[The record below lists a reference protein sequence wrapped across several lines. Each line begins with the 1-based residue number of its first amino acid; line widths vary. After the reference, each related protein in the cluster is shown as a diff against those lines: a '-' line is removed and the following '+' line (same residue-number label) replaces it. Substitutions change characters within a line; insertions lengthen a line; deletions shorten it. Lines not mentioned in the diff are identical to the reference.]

1 MAEGA
6 SHTSLVETLAQPSF
20 YPHRPQSVEVRQ
32 THISWVFLAGSFV
45 YKLKKPVRFRF
56 LDYSSR
62 ERRLESC
69 LAEVRLNRRLAPA
82 VYLGVVAVRRHDDGF
97 AIGSIDELGG
107 EAEDYLVAM
116 RRLPEEE
123 MLDRRLAQGTA
134 GAADLERVAAKLVA
148 FHASCQDRGETYG
161 SREVIGETV
170 LGNLAECAAVAGDA
184 VSGSRIREL
193 RRYLEKFL
201 DEHEE
206 LLRRRVSEGRIRDG
220 HGDLRAEHICL
231 NAALDIFD
239 CVEFSERLRSTD
251 VASEIAFLAMDL
263 DFLGF
268 PALAE
273 GFARAYGEACGD
285 RELHDLLEFYRC
297 HRALVRGKVEILR
310 SQEPEVGAAA
320 REEAREA
327 ARRYFRLAARYARG
341 RRPAELVVVCGLS
354 GTGKST
360 VAQVVG
366 DLSGFAVLGSDL
378 TRKRL
383 ARVPRFLRLDP
394 ESARALYGADSTRRT
409 YAALFAGARESL
421 AAGRGA
427 VLDATFLNP
436 ADRREALILAR
447 AMNVPVTF
455 LECQAREEEVLRRLR
470 DRQKRPDEVSD
481 ATEEIYLRQRAEA
494 TPITVPAPARH
505 RIIDTARDREQIA
518 ADVEQELGLGVG

>member
-1 MAEGA
+1 VADGA
-6 SHTSLVETLAQPSF
+6 PHASLVETLAQPSV
-20 YPHRPQSVEVRQ
+20 YPHRPQSVEIRQ
-32 THISWVFLAGSFV
+32 THISWVFLAGGFV

-56 LDYSSR
+56 LDYSSP

-69 LAEVRLNRRLAPA
+69 VAEVRLNRRLAPTI
-82 VYLGVVAVRRHDDGF
+82 YLGVVAVRRDGAGF
-97 AIGSIDELGG
+97 ALGPVDELGG

-116 RRLPEEE
+116 RRLPEDE

-134 GAADLERVAAKLVA
+134 GAAELERVAAKLVT
-148 FHASCQDRGETYG
+148 FHAMCPDRGEAYG
-161 SREVIGETV
+161 SREVVAETV
-170 LGNLAECAAVAGDA
+170 LGNLAECAAVSGDGRCA
-184 VSGSRIREL
+184 ARIRDL
-193 RRYLEKFL
+193 GRYLETFL
-201 DEHEE
+201 DDHDE
-206 LLRRRVSEGRIRDG
+206 LLRRRASSGKIREG

-268 PALAE
+268 PTLAE
-273 GFARAYGEACGD
+273 GFARVYADAAGDGELRA
-285 RELHDLLEFYRC
+285 LLDFHRC

-310 SQEPEVGAAA
+310 SREPEVGAPA

-341 RRPAELVVVCGLS
+341 RRPAELIVVCGLS

-360 VAQVVG
+360 VARVVG
-366 DLSGFAVLGSDL
+366 DFTGFAILGSDL

-383 ARVPRFLRLDP
+383 AGIPRFQRSDP
-394 ESARALYGADSTRRT
+394 QTGRSLYAADSTRRT

-421 AAGRGA
+421 AAGRGV

-436 ADRREALILAR
+436 ADRRAALSVAQ
-447 AMNVPVTF
+447 AASVPVTF
-455 LECQAREEEVLRRLR
+455 LECRAEEAEVLRRLR
-470 DRQKRPDEVSD
+470 DRQGRPDTISD
-481 ATEEIYLRQRAEA
+481 AAEEIYLRQRGQA
-494 TPITVPAPARH
+494 TPIIVPESARH
-505 RIIDTARDREQIA
+505 AIIDTARDPEDVA
-518 ADVEQELGLGVG
+518 ADVERELGAD

>member
-6 SHTSLVETLAQPSF
+6 SQASLVEALAQPNF
-20 YPHRPQSVEVRQ
+20 YPHCPPSVEIRQ
-32 THISWVFLAGSFV
+32 THISWVFLAGNFV

-56 LDYSSR
+56 LDYSRR
-62 ERRLESC
+62 EQRLESC

-82 VYLGVVAVRRHDDGF
+82 VYLGVVAVRRSDGGF
-97 AIGSIDELGG
+97 ALGSVDELGG

-134 GAADLERVAAKLVA
+134 GAAELDRVAAKLVA
-148 FHASCQDRGETYG
+148 FHAACPDRGEAYG
-161 SREVIGETV
+161 SREVIAETV
-170 LGNLAECAAVAGDA
+170 LGNLAECESVIGDGRFA
-184 VSGSRIREL
+184 SRVLDL
-193 RRYLEKFL
+193 RRYLEAFL
-201 DEHEE
+201 EKHGE
-206 LLRRRVSEGRIRDG
+206 LLWRRASGGKIRDG

-251 VASEIAFLAMDL
+251 VTSEVAFLAMDL

-268 PALAE
+268 PGLAE
-273 GFARAYGEACGD
+273 GFARAYAEASGD
-285 RELHDLLEFYRC
+285 RELHTLLEFYRC
-297 HRALVRGKVEILR
+297 HRALVRAKVEILR
-310 SQEPEVGAAA
+310 SREPEVGAAA
-320 REEAREA
+320 REEARQA

-341 RRPAELVVVCGLS
+341 RRPPELVVVCGLS

-366 DLSGFAVLGSDL
+366 DLSGFAILNSDL

-383 ARVPRFLRLDP
+383 ARVPLFQHSDP
-394 ESARALYGADSTRRT
+394 QSARSLYAADSTRRT
-409 YAALFAGARESL
+409 YAALFEGARESL
-421 AAGRGA
+421 AAGRGV
-427 VLDATFLNP
+427 VLDATFLDP
-436 ADRREALILAR
+436 ADRREALAVAR
-447 AMNVPVTF
+447 AANVPVTF
-455 LECQAREEEVLRRLR
+455 FECRAREEEVLRRLR

-494 TPITVPAPARH
+494 TPITVSAPARH
-505 RIIDTARDREQIA
+505 RIIDTARDRDEVA
-518 ADVEQELGLGVG
+518 ADVERELGADS